1 MLTGHCKLNANA
13 CTYKMHVRMHLHT
26 LALFHLHIL
35 ALFQLHTLALFHVAT
50 RHIESQRESNIR
62 IHFCSHAAPPAT
74 RAAGAILVLVVA
86 LRRQAT
92 PSGPGACRQ
101 TPPGD
106 RTFSWILVRRGC
118 VGGSVSVY
126 IQTFIHLNYI
136 IYINFA

>member
-1 MLTGHCKLNANA
+1 
-13 CTYKMHVRMHLHT
+13 MHVRMHLHT

-92 PSGPGACRQ
+92 PSGPGACPRSADS
-101 TPPGD
+101 PWRPHL
-106 RTFSWILVRRGC
+106 SWILVRRGC

-126 IQTFIHLNYI
+126 IQTFIHLNYF